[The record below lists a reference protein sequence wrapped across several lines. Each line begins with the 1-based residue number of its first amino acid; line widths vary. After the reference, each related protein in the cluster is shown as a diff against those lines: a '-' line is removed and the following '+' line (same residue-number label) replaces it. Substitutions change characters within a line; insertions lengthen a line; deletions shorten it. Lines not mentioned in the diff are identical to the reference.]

1 MLTQSAYPGPRWLAA
16 VLCALAASG
25 GCSPAPPAEQEAPP
39 PPSVP
44 VCRPLVRQVVDSAEF
59 AARTAAVESV
69 KVRARAWGHLGKF
82 QFTEGAEV
90 KKGDLLFQIDARP
103 YQVAVDR
110 AAAELARANF
120 RFERMSTDAAR
131 ARALGMSR
139 AISREELDRVG
150 TDLAEARSAADSAKA
165 ALEAAKLDLLYTE
178 VRAPISGQVGRAMVT
193 EGNLVSSAE
202 GAVLTTLVSVDPMHA
217 YFDIDDLASASVRR
231 LFQSRKAGG
240 APIPVALGLVHEQG
254 FPHTG
259 EVDFV
264 DNQVEAGTG
273 TLKVRGVFRNADRAL
288 TPGLFGRVRVPL
300 GSPRRALLV
309 TDRAVDTDQGQK
321 ILYVVG
327 KGDVIE
333 RRPVVLGEMHDGL
346 REIVSGVSAE
356 DRVVVG
362 AIQRVRPGAPVA
374 PKDAEMPSAQD
385 KRSPVAEA
393 RR

>member
-1 MLTQSAYPGPRWLAA
+1 MLTQSVDPGPRRLGA
-16 VLCALAASG
+16 VLCLLALG
-25 GCSPAPPAEQEAPP
+25 GCSPTPQAEPQAPP

-44 VCRPLVRQVVDSAEF
+44 VCTPLLRQVVDTAEF

-69 KVRARAWGHLGKF
+69 KVRARVWGHLGKF

-90 KKGDLLFQIDARP
+90 KKGDLLFQIDRRP

-110 AAAELARANF
+110 AAAELERANT
-120 RFERMSTDAAR
+120 RHERMATDAAR
-131 ARALGMSR
+131 ARTLGTSR
-139 AISREELDRVG
+139 AISREDLDRVAS
-150 TDLAEARSAADSAKA
+150 DLAEARHAADSAKA

-193 EGNLVSSAE
+193 EGNLISSAE
-202 GAVLTTLVSVDPMHA
+202 GAVLTTIVSVDPVHVF
-217 YFDIDDLASASVRR
+217 FDVDDLASASVRQ
-231 LFQSRKAGG
+231 LFQTRKAGG
-240 APIPVALGLVHEQG
+240 PPIPVALGLVNEQG

-264 DNQVEAGTG
+264 DNQVDAGTG
-273 TLKVRGVFRNADRAL
+273 TLKVRGVFRNPRRVL

-300 GSPRRALLV
+300 GSPRRAMLV

-321 ILYVVG
+321 ILFVVG
-327 KGDVIE
+327 KDDMIE

-346 REIVSGVSAE
+346 REIVSGVTAT

-362 AIQRVRPGAPVA
+362 AIQRVRPGAPVV
-374 PKDAEMPSAQD
+374 PKDVEMPSAQD
-385 KRSPVAEA
+385 KRSPLAEA
-393 RR
+393 KR